1 VGNPSFDGATGAD
14 SLEVGTMNIGLSV
27 FFITLGAILAFAV
40 NATISGLDINVVGYI
55 LLFVGIGW
63 LALSL
68 ILWSTRRTAARGGAL
83 VEERRVYNEPPSNS
97 VYDEPPLP

>member
-1 VGNPSFDGATGAD
+1 
-14 SLEVGTMNIGLSV
+14 MNIGLSV
-27 FFITLGAILAFAV
+27 FLIALGAILAFAV

-63 LALSL
+63 LCLSI
-68 ILWSTRRTAARGGAL
+68 ILWNSRRVVRRTGSGAL
-83 VEERRVYNEPPSNS
+83 VEERRVYNEPPAPT